1 MSDTAYQLV
10 EIQRAAGAPKA
21 LHIAPP
27 IAGPMTCVMF
37 IASAFSA
44 LALLRFSRPTRSSR
58 SAIHALVDGV
68 RTYGDIRMRVGPGL

>member
-10 EIQRAAGAPKA
+10 EIQRVAGAPKA

-44 LALLRFSRPTRSSR
+44 LALLRFSRPTRSRTSR

-68 RTYGDIRMRVGPGL
+68 RTYGDIRMRR